1 MEPFLLPSN
10 FRLNEEMKAF
20 LDVSH
25 IDHILIKKCKIY
37 DDLGEYHFREYPRSI
52 VKKLSN
58 LDGWEKILENP
69 EMVLWKR
76 ALP

>member
-1 MEPFLLPSN
+1 
-10 FRLNEEMKAF
+10 MKAVH
-20 LDVSH
+20 DANH
-25 IDHILIKKCKIY
+25 IDHILIKKSRIY
-37 DDLGEYHFREYPRSI
+37 DDLGEYHFGGYPSSF
-52 VKKLSN
+52 VEKLSN